1 MSITDLMIKY
11 KNNNKLEALVEGDY
25 FRVSPISEL
34 VGIYKDNLL
43 IETKPLY
50 YGLVIEKKVYDYYI
64 TIAFVKPGK
73 DDEEVIL
80 EDVLFRSITELDAE
94 NIEEYQ
100 NCVEFAK
107 NALKDILEKEY
118 N

>member
-1 MSITDLMIKY
+1 MSITDLILKY

-25 FRVSPISEL
+25 FRVSPISKV
-34 VGIYKDNLL
+34 VGIYKDSLL
-43 IETKPLY
+43 IETEPLY
-50 YGLVIEKKVYDYYI
+50 YGLAIEKKVCDYYI
-64 TIAFVKPGK
+64 TIAFIKPGK
-73 DDEEVIL
+73 DDEDVIL
-80 EDVLFRSITELDAE
+80 EDVLFRSTTELDPE